1 MSQPLNCLILGASY
15 GSLLASKIA
24 LAGHN
29 VTMVCTAPGAKL
41 VNAEGTRVRLPV
53 KALGKAIELDS
64 RNLSGGV
71 RACTPGDCDPSD
83 FDLAILAM
91 QEPQYGADGV
101 RQLMGRIAAA
111 KTPTMSVM
119 NMPPPPFLRRI
130 PGVDL
135 EAVNSAFGAPEVWAA
150 FDPERFTLASPD
162 PQAFRPPEEGKN
174 VLEVGLP
181 TNVKVAPFGHE
192 TDTQILRRL
201 QADIEAVRYDV
212 DGQSTELPVKIK
224 VHDSLYVPLA
234 KWCMLLTGNY
244 RCVLDGEVQSIRD
257 AVHGDIDAS
266 LAVYDWVHNLCV
278 SIGADST
285 DLVPFEKY
293 ARAAQ
298 SLRKPSSAARALMAG
313 VPNIERVDRVV
324 QAIARANGMQLD
336 AVDAIVERVDAWL
349 VRNQAQAAA

>member
-29 VTMVCTAPGAKL
+29 ATMVCTAPGAKL

-64 RNLSGGV
+64 RSLSGDV

-181 TNVKVAPFGHE
+181 TNFKVAPFGHE

-201 QADIEAVRYDV
+201 QADIEAIRYDV

>member
-64 RNLSGGV
+64 RNLSGDV

-150 FDPERFTLASPD
+150 FDP
-162 PQAFRPPEEGKN
+162 
-174 VLEVGLP
+174 
-181 TNVKVAPFGHE
+181 
-192 TDTQILRRL
+192 
-201 QADIEAVRYDV
+201 
-212 DGQSTELPVKIK
+212 
-224 VHDSLYVPLA
+224 
-234 KWCMLLTGNY
+234 
-244 RCVLDGEVQSIRD
+244 
-257 AVHGDIDAS
+257 
-266 LAVYDWVHNLCV
+266 
-278 SIGADST
+278 
-285 DLVPFEKY
+285 
-293 ARAAQ
+293 
-298 SLRKPSSAARALMAG
+298 
-313 VPNIERVDRVV
+313 
-324 QAIARANGMQLD
+324 
-336 AVDAIVERVDAWL
+336 
-349 VRNQAQAAA
+349 